1 MRSICC
7 CWSGSYYQF
16 SFQQGINFIYII
28 QNSLS
33 KTWFWRVSLWLNTWT
48 QLKKQICEH
57 TCPWPTMYWVML
69 RLVAIY
75 FSRYK
80 FINIFSLFIL
90 KLFISWC
97 DETVLHE
104 VTVPRYGSV
113 YSWPLNT
120 ILTWRKKKQVV
131 KKLKALGWMSKSLEE
146 VYEDVDHCC
155 NALSERLGNH
165 LYFFNDRCTELDAVV
180 FGHVFTLLTTPMPDN
195 RLAAIVRSYPNL
207 VEACQFTEK
216 TYFLPKPTVNKDDS
230 GDAY

>member
-1 MRSICC
+1 
-7 CWSGSYYQF
+7 
-16 SFQQGINFIYII
+16 
-28 QNSLS
+28 
-33 KTWFWRVSLWLNTWT
+33 
-48 QLKKQICEH
+48 
-57 TCPWPTMYWVML
+57 MYWVML